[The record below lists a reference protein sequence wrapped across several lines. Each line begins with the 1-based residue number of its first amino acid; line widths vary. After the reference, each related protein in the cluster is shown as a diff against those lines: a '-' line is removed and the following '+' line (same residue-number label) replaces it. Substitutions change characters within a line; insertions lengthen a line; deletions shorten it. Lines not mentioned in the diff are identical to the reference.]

1 MDQADGGRRQRV
13 LVTGAT
19 GFVGSHLHP
28 VLVSRGYDVIGGTR
42 DVRKARQAHPDRNF
56 VHLDLHDPAS
66 VQSALEGCDYAFYL
80 VHGMNSGGQADYA
93 RAELDAALGFR
104 EAAAAAGLRRIVYL
118 GGMRPSGPPSRH
130 LQSRLDTGQCLRD
143 GAVPTVELQA
153 SMIIGRGSES
163 FRMVRDLA
171 ARLPGMLLP
180 RWLHSRT
187 QPIGIADVVTALV
200 HALAMDLRGSEAL
213 ALPGPETLQARTI
226 IARIARLLGR
236 RPVLVDVPVLTPWLS
251 SWWIRL
257 VTRSDPRVASELVE
271 GLRHD
276 IVSPDDGFWA
286 RLPRYRRQSFDEA
299 ARLALAGEAEEIS
312 GIGAVVESAA
322 EWLTP
327 RDPSAPPPPRSA
339 SAS

>member
-1 MDQADGGRRQRV
+1 MSNVAGRRRRV

-28 VLVSRGYDVIGGTR
+28 VLVSRGYDVLGGTR
-42 DVRKARQAHPDRNF
+42 NVARASQAHPDRVF

-66 VQSALEGCDYAFYL
+66 VKAALDGCDAAFYL
-80 VHGMNSGGQADYA
+80 VHGMNSGGEADYA
-93 RAELDAALGFR
+93 KAELDAALGFR
-104 EAAAAAGLRRIVYL
+104 EAAAAAGLERIVYL
-118 GGMRPSGPPSRH
+118 GGMRPAGPPSRH
-130 LQSRLDTGQCLRD
+130 LQSRLDTGQCLRE
-143 GAVPTVELQA
+143 GVVPTIELQA
-153 SMIIGRGSES
+153 SMIVGRGSES

-180 RWLHSRT
+180 RWLRSRT

-200 HALAMDLRGSEAL
+200 HALAMDVLGSVAL
-213 ALPGPETLQARTI
+213 ALPGPETMQARTI
-226 IARIARLLGR
+226 IMRIARLLGR

-257 VTRSDPRVASELVE
+257 VTRSDPRVAAELVE
-271 GLRHD
+271 GLRYD
-276 IVSPDDGFWA
+276 IVSPDEGFWT
-286 RLPRYRRQSFDEA
+286 RLPGYRRQPFDEA

-312 GIGAVVESAA
+312 GIGAVIESAA

-327 RDPSAPPPPRSA
+327 RDPSAPVPTRPMSA
-339 SAS
+339 S